1 MHVGLRLKTSIY
13 LFKVVS
19 RILIKKKKH
28 SMLYR
33 VARVVTKSP

>member
-19 RILIKKKKH
+19 RILIKKKH

-33 VARVVTKSP
+33 VARVVTESP